1 MERLSELSFRR
12 LLQASTVRKV
22 NAQPVYDASWGDL
35 DRFLFNEGR
44 HWELWRMLGAHPAVK
59 DNVPG
64 YRFAVW
70 APDAAAV
77 SVVGDFNGFVVG
89 ADPLQALHS
98 TGVWVGFVGGAT
110 LGQRYKF
117 AVTSKFGSVTQK
129 ADPVAFAS
137 EVPPLT
143 ASVLTSR
150 HHAWADAAWMERRAR
165 ANPWREQM
173 SIYEVHLGSWKGW
186 RSYPDAAREL
196 VAYCKALGFTHLE
209 LMPVAEHPFGGSWGY
224 QVTSYF
230 APTSRFG
237 VPDDFRAFV
246 DICHQNDIGVIVDWV
261 PAHFPKDDWSLGR
274 FDGTALYEH
283 ADARQGEHPDWGT
296 FVFNY
301 GRHEVKNFLIANAL
315 FWLEEFHI
323 DGLRVDAV
331 ASMLYL
337 DYSRNEG
344 EWIPNEYGG
353 RENLESVTFLRELNT
368 VVHGSHPG
376 VLMIAEE
383 STAWPSVSRP
393 VDSGGLG
400 FGFKWNMGWMHDTL
414 EYFSK
419 EPVHRQYHHHDLT
432 FGLLYAFTENFVLP
446 FSHDEVVHGKGS
458 LLDKMPGDEWQQRAN
473 LRALYAWMWAHPG
486 KQLLF
491 MGSEFGQRSEWNAD
505 ATLDWDLLAHESH
518 QGIQNLIRDLNAL
531 QKNYASLYEQDF
543 ETNGF
548 GWVVSDDAQSNV
560 VAFAR
565 WSTREGGQPVV
576 CIANLSPVTRHDY
589 AINLPRGGTWQEILN
604 TDATIY
610 GGSGVG
616 NSGWV
621 HADSLGRATVV
632 TPPLSCVWLA
642 QGME

>member
-1 MERLSELSFRR
+1 M
-12 LLQASTVRKV
+12 
-22 NAQPVYDASWGDL
+22 QPVYDESWGEL

-59 DNVPG
+59 DEVAG

-77 SVVGDFNGFVVG
+77 SVVGDFNGFTVG
-89 ADPLQALHS
+89 ADSLVALHS
-98 TGVWVGFVGGAT
+98 TGVWVGFVAGAVI
-110 LGQRYKF
+110 GQRYKF
-117 AVTSKFGSVTQK
+117 AVTSKVGHMTQK
-129 ADPVAFAS
+129 ADPVAFAA

-150 HHAWADAAWMERRAR
+150 HHEWSDSAWLERRAKG
-165 ANPWREQM
+165 NPWRSQM

-186 RSYPDAAREL
+186 RSYSDAAREL
-196 VAYCKALGFTHLE
+196 VAYCKELGFTHVE

-237 VPDDFRAFV
+237 VPDDFREFV

-368 VVHGSHPG
+368 VVHGTHPG

-458 LLDKMPGDEWQQRAN
+458 LLDKMPGDDWQQRAN

-505 ATLDWDLLAHESH
+505 APLDWHLLQYESH
-518 QGIQNLIRDLNAL
+518 QGIQNLVRDLNAL
-531 QKNYASLYEQDF
+531 QKTYASLYEQDF

-576 CIANLSPVTRHDY
+576 CIANLSPVTRYDY

-621 HADSLGRATVV
+621 HADSLGRTTVV

-642 QGME
+642 QGTE